1 MFKKSIDAKSQ
12 QRLSGA
18 DRKKLKR
25 TIKERFPNASDSDL
39 DILIPPKV
47 EITVSKHPNRV
58 LVYSLEGGLPMFFD
72 VDSRGTTI
80 YPTVYALWKVPQLLP
95 AFILKGGE
103 VSRYVIGGAD
113 LMFPGISINAA
124 EGLPQFLAGEPW
136 SVIVPGNP
144 APIAVGSTYMSS
156 SEALKAGLR
165 GKALKIHHHYR
176 DALWESAEGRYIP
189 NAGYLE
195 DVVFEDPSLSTT
207 SQQHDTTDTTNEI
220 HDNDTDNIE
229 SEVALNGSDASN
241 PDSSSKM
248 QSNPNVD
255 EQVTT
260 DFGDL
265 KVTENAQSDKGVDED
280 QNTLSVEDVDA
291 LLDKC
296 LLQAF
301 YTTLKDKDLPI
312 AGSTLWANHV
322 LPCRPPGIVLDIKKS
337 SHKKLSKWLQS
348 KTSEGLISSKEDKHK
363 KEIMILSI
371 NRKHPEY
378 ASFKPEKQQ
387 LEKTEKT
394 VEPTNEADI
403 NRIMEV
409 IEIYKPSIHV
419 NPIFNSVGADTRQL
433 YTQSEASEVVFAY
446 IEKENLVKP
455 TNKSIVVLDAILC
468 DALFKGAIKKGS
480 TYPSEIHKKDLASTF
495 INRMQAHHQVTRGK
509 ESAVRKGG
517 LKPMQIM
524 TERRQGNKKVTKLSG
539 MESFLIDAEPL
550 ASELQKKFA
559 CSTSV
564 TELPGK
570 KGYEVLVQGGV
581 IDVLAR
587 YLVEQYGIP
596 KKYIEVL
603 DKTARK

>member
-1 MFKKSIDAKSQ
+1 MFKKTVEAKSQ

-25 TIKERFPNASDSDL
+25 TIQQLFPNASDSDL

-47 EITVSKHPNRV
+47 EVTVSKHPNR
-58 LVYSLEGGLPMFFD
+58 LLIYCLEGGLPIFFD
-72 VDSRGTTI
+72 VDSRGTSI
-80 YPTVYALWKVPQLLP
+80 FPTVYSLWKVPHLLP
-95 AFILKGGE
+95 AFTLKGGE

-113 LMFPGISINAA
+113 LMFPGISVGA
-124 EGLPQFLAGEPW
+124 EGLPEFLAGELW
-136 SVIVPGNP
+136 AVMVPGNP
-144 APIAVGSTYMSS
+144 APIAVGSTCISS

-165 GKALKIHHHYR
+165 GKALKISHHYR
-176 DALWESAEGRYIP
+176 DALWESAEGRYVP
-189 NAGYLE
+189 NAGFLD

-207 SQQHDTTDTTNEI
+207 SQQSDANQTSDHENG
-220 HDNDTDNIE
+220 DNTE
-229 SEVALNGSDASN
+229 LEVAMGD
-241 PDSSSKM
+241 
-248 QSNPNVD
+248 PND
-255 EQVTT
+255 DQQITT

-265 KVTENAQSDKGVDED
+265 KVTENDQSDKGTNED
-280 QNTLSVEDVDA
+280 QITLSIEDVDA

-312 AGSTLWANHV
+312 AGSTLWSNHV

-348 KTSEGLISSKEDKHK
+348 KSSEGLISSKEDKYK
-363 KEIMILSI
+363 KEVMVLAI
-371 NRKHPEY
+371 NRKHPDY
-378 ASFKPEKQQ
+378 ISYKPEKQEV
-387 LEKTEKT
+387 EK
-394 VEPTNEADI
+394 VEQAVDPSSEADI
-403 NRIMEV
+403 KNSMEV
-409 IEIYKPSIHV
+409 IEIYKPSVHV
-419 NPIFNSVGADTRQL
+419 NPIFTSLGADTRQL
-433 YTQSEASEVVFAY
+433 YSAAEASEVVFAY
-446 IEKENLVKP
+446 VEKENLVRP
-455 TNKSIVVLDAILC
+455 TNKSIVVLDAVLC

-480 TYPSEIHKKDLASTF
+480 MYPSEIHKKDLAPTF

-509 ESAVRKGG
+509 ESVVKKGG
-517 LKPMQIM
+517 LKPLQML
-524 TERRQGNKKVTKLSG
+524 TERRQGNKKVTKVSG
-539 MESFLIDAEPL
+539 MESFLIDAELL

-570 KGYEVLVQGGV
+570 KGHEVLVQGGV
-581 IDVLAR
+581 IDVLAK

-596 KKYIEVL
+596 KRYIEVL